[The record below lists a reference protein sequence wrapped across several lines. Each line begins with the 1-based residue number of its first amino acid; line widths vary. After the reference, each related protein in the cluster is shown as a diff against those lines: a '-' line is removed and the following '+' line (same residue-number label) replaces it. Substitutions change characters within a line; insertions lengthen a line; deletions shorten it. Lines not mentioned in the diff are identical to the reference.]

1 MNRRSLD
8 EDRRFCAFWIR
19 ITMCEFDYG
28 IRITRD
34 FSQTYAFSKPV
45 FAQLG
50 IFRRLMRFRSR
61 YSHNSGSPA
70 DLCVFELDIYITSN
84 RHRQIRSEK
93 GTEYNI
99 ERARELLSETD
110 VTRSEEHTS

>member
-1 MNRRSLD
+1 MRFRSRYSHNSGLPAD
-8 EDRRFCAFWIR
+8 LCVFEAGIRTTQDYRQTCAFSR
-19 ITMCEFDYG
+19 
-28 IRITRD
+28 
-34 FSQTYAFSKPV
+34 PV

-50 IFRRLMRFRSR
+50 ITGRLMRFRSR

-110 VTRSEEHTS
+110 VT